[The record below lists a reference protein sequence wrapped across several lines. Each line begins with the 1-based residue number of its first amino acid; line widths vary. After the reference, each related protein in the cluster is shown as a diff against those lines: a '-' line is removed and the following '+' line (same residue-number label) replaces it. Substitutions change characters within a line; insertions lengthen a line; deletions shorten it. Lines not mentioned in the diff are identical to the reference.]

1 MFLVRYTYTY
11 IYRFLLLYTYMD
23 TGSLYSVHYGY
34 RFLVLYS
41 CMDTG
46 FLYSIHIWIQV
57 PCILYIYGYRFPC
70 ALYMYGYTGSL
81 YSKHIWI
88 QVLNLNIHK
97 YTLGASHAPPKLWVA
112 ANRACYSNWHGF
124 YSPGGFYGTERNL
137 SYSMYVWPLNW

>member
-1 MFLVRYTYTY
+1 MDTCFLYAIHIHIYTGSFYSTHIWIQVPCTLY
-11 IYRFLLLYTYMD
+11 IMD
-23 TGSLYSVHYGY
+23 TGSLYS
-34 RFLVLYS
+34 
-41 CMDTG
+41 
-46 FLYSIHIWIQV
+46 IHVWIQV
-57 PCILYIYGYRFPC
+57 SCILYIYGYRFPC